1 METKIMKRSEET
13 VQPIK
18 PTTEA
23 GLWRKKP
30 KVRANESP
38 DLLPVFAALAVF
50 PLLFRE
56 NLNCSGSIVR
66 L

>member
-1 METKIMKRSEET
+1 MKRSEET
-13 VQPIK
+13 VRPIR

-30 KVRANESP
+30 RVRANESP
-38 DLLPVFAALAVF
+38 DLLPALAALAVF

-56 NLNCSGSIVR
+56 NLNWSGSMVR

>member
-1 METKIMKRSEET
+1 MERKIMKRKEGTS
-13 VQPIK
+13 IK

-30 KVRANESP
+30 KVPADSAS
-38 DLLPVFAALAVF
+38 DLLPALAALAVF

-56 NLNCSGSIVR
+56 NWNCSGSVVR

>member
-1 METKIMKRSEET
+1 VLLKETKIMKRRET
-13 VQPIK
+13 PIK

-23 GLWRKKP
+23 GLWRKKR
-30 KVRANESP
+30 KAQADGSSA
-38 DLLPVFAALAVF
+38 LLPALAALAVF

-56 NLNCSGSIVR
+56 DLNGCGSIVR